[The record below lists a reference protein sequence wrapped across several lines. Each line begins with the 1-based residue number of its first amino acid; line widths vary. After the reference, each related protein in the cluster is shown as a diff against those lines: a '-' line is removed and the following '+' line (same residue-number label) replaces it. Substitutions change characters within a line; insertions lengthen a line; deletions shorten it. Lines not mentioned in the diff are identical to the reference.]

1 MLVRRIIYLYSIKNI
16 GHFKDYFM
24 SAASEKGSSSACA
37 SQEILLEGHQFDEKM
52 HKKLKTLLLSG
63 EVDAFRHEADSAYSL
78 SGYVV
83 EGNRI
88 GRTLGYPTAN
98 LGHTNPSQLL
108 PAQGV
113 YATFVYAG
121 GKWYQGMANIGMR
134 PTIDAE
140 NVTIEAHLFNFN
152 SNIYGEKITIV
163 FLSRIRDEMRFN
175 SLSELKVQLGKDAI
189 TAKTML
195 HNIKWS

>member
-1 MLVRRIIYLYSIKNI
+1 
-16 GHFKDYFM
+16 M
-24 SAASEKGSSSACA
+24 SASSEKGSSSACA
-37 SQEILLEGHQFDEKM
+37 SQEILLEGHQFDANL
-52 HKKLKTLLLSG
+52 HKRLKTLLQAG
-63 EVDAFRHEADSAYSL
+63 KVEAFRQEADRAYFL

-98 LGHTNPSQLL
+98 LGHTNPSQVL
-108 PAQGV
+108 PGQGV
-113 YATFVYAG
+113 YAIFVFTG
-121 GKWYQGMANIGMR
+121 GKWYQGMANIGIR
-134 PTIDAE
+134 PTIDAA
-140 NVTIEAHLFNFN
+140 NVTIEAHIFNFN
-152 SNIYGEKITIV
+152 SNIYGEKIKIV

-175 SLSELKVQLGKDAI
+175 SLSELKVQLDKDAI